1 MAREGLP
8 AEEHSIFDQITIK
21 EIYQEVQD
29 VYLRTGL
36 PWVIGYSGG
45 KDSTAVVQLVWI
57 ALTQLSQEQLQ
68 WPVYVIASD
77 TLVETPVVVDHIHGA
92 LRKINEAAV
101 EQSLPFEAHKVVPK
115 TTDTF
120 WSNLI
125 GRGYPAPNQRF
136 RWCTDRMKIKPA
148 NQFILDRAEEFGQ
161 VVMVLGSRRTESAS
175 RAQVIAREE
184 EKRSVTG
191 TQLRYHHVLRSAL
204 VYTPLQEWITDDVW
218 TYLLQVKSPWGGNN
232 RDLAAMYRSA
242 NSGEC
247 PLVID
252 DTTPSC
258 GNSRFGCWTCTV
270 VTRDKSMESMI
281 LSGEDWMEP
290 LLEFRNWLAETQD
303 PAVKH
308 LFREHKRRTGEVL
321 IQAKGM
327 DGTTLRGLRQIEEY
341 RDKTGESI
349 QEGLL
354 IRGPYKLEF
363 CKEMLRRLLETQNS
377 IQQNG
382 PDPEMELITEAE
394 LHEIRRLWRTERH
407 DWEDAVPQIYYEA
420 TGKQLEWLQDDIG
433 AFSMEEYQILNEICE
448 DSGVPTDMVAKLLEQ
463 ERQMQG
469 MHRRAGIFQRLDE
482 VLREDWR
489 DENTIRHEYNL
500 PLLDVNGDGDAA

>member
-148 NQFILDRAEEFGQ
+148 KNSSKRLQSTHLSSQRKSILPASNSRTIVWMKLQ
-161 VVMVLGSRRTESAS
+161 NGSRLCWRKC
-175 RAQVIAREE
+175 RI
-184 EKRSVTG
+184 
-191 TQLRYHHVLRSAL
+191 
-204 VYTPLQEWITDDVW
+204 I
-218 TYLLQVKSPWGGNN
+218 SPH
-232 RDLAAMYRSA
+232 
-242 NSGEC
+242 
-247 PLVID
+247 
-252 DTTPSC
+252 
-258 GNSRFGCWTCTV
+258 F
-270 VTRDKSMESMI
+270 
-281 LSGEDWMEP
+281 
-290 LLEFRNWLAETQD
+290 
-303 PAVKH
+303 
-308 LFREHKRRTGEVL
+308 
-321 IQAKGM
+321 
-327 DGTTLRGLRQIEEY
+327 
-341 RDKTGESI
+341 
-349 QEGLL
+349 
-354 IRGPYKLEF
+354 
-363 CKEMLRRLLETQNS
+363 
-377 IQQNG
+377 
-382 PDPEMELITEAE
+382 
-394 LHEIRRLWRTERH
+394 
-407 DWEDAVPQIYYEA
+407 
-420 TGKQLEWLQDDIG
+420 
-433 AFSMEEYQILNEICE
+433 
-448 DSGVPTDMVAKLLEQ
+448 
-463 ERQMQG
+463 
-469 MHRRAGIFQRLDE
+469 
-482 VLREDWR
+482 
-489 DENTIRHEYNL
+489 
-500 PLLDVNGDGDAA
+500 